1 MNKNMKL
8 VISLST
14 MIIAVS
20 IFIAVGFF
28 MSRTDSA
35 KESDSTLE
43 TTIVSS
49 KSNDVE
55 DSHSKEEVVSPQ
67 KEEDL
72 VDEEKVTKLEAEQG
86 SNKDDQN
93 PGSSSDTKDNSKDRY
108 MGIVIKAEQVDK
120 EDSTAEYYI
129 YGYDHKGKKLWTNK
143 WTGLQLT
150 ELPVASQFTIHNS
163 SLLIE
168 VGSVLYSI
176 DIHNGQ
182 RLWKVDN
189 VGSSAHAP
197 VVDSKDQTI
206 YVTGFY
212 GPFITAVT
220 QEGKLKW
227 QKDFTDDDM
236 YWPYDTT
243 VEADG
248 IVVKAEGTE
257 STFDRDGNLLE
268 RKELPEGESGWLDT
282 IKTDYSINASSY
294 LTEKTIVH
302 KPDRIWDGNKTTAWV
317 EGKANDGIGEY
328 VFIDFGSNKDISTI
342 NIINGYAKEERLY
355 YSNNRVRILGIEF
368 DNGKSFEYTLQDKT
382 INYQTIVL
390 KEAVNT
396 DSVKLIIKDVYKGN
410 KYRDTCIS
418 EVEIN

>member
-14 MIIAVS
+14 MIIAVA

-28 MSRTDSA
+28 MSKTDSI

-43 TTIVSS
+43 TTRVSS
-49 KSNDVE
+49 KNKDVG
-55 DSHSKEEVVSPQ
+55 DSDSKEEAVSPQ

-72 VDEEKVTKLEAEQG
+72 VDEEKVTKSETEQG
-86 SNKDDQN
+86 SNKDDQTS
-93 PGSSSDTKDNSKDRY
+93 GSSSDTKDNSKDKY
-108 MGIVIKAEQVDK
+108 MGSIVIKAEQVDK

-143 WTGLQLT
+143 WTDLPLT

-176 DIHNGQ
+176 DIYNGQ

-197 VVDSKDQTI
+197 VIDSKDQII

-243 VEADG
+243 VKADS
-248 IVVKAEGTE
+248 IVVKADGTE

-282 IKTDYSINASSY
+282 IETDYSINASSY
-294 LTEKTIVH
+294 LTEKTIIH

-317 EGKANDGIGEY
+317 EGKANDGIGEQ

-342 NIINGYAKEERLY
+342 KIINGYAKDERLY

-368 DNGKSFEYTLQDKT
+368 DNGKSFEYNLQDNT
-382 INYQTIVL
+382 INYKQL
-390 KEAVNT
+390 
-396 DSVKLIIKDVYKGN
+396 Y
-410 KYRDTCIS
+410 
-418 EVEIN
+418 